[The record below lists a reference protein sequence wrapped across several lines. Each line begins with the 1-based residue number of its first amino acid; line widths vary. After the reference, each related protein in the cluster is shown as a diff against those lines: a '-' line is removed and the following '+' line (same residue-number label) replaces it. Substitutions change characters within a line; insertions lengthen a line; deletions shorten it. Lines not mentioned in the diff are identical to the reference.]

1 VRSDFEQ
8 LLAEDFGTPLVKS
21 NEERRYTLGLFYA
34 PDQDDLHKEWAS
46 DSELHDGVIRYQLRG
61 SRRLRLQHNPRQE
74 VGTVLSVFRWPYPT
88 EALMKSAATGTE
100 RKVMLPAGSVFAE
113 VLWDEA
119 AWPLVKSGRIR
130 GYSMGGRALRVRV
143 AKEAATVEKRAPFQ
157 SAFQA
162 LVQGRTNRLQLR

>member
-1 VRSDFEQ
+1 VRSELEQ
-8 LLAEDFGTPLVKS
+8 LLREDFGTPLVKA
-21 NEERRYTLGLFYA
+21 NEEKRYTLGLFYA
-34 PDQDDLHKEWAS
+34 PEMTDLHKEWAA
-46 DSELHDGVIRYQLRG
+46 DNELQDGVIHYQLHG
-61 SRRLRLQHNPRQE
+61 DRRLRLQHDRSQA

-88 EALMKSAATGTE
+88 EAVMKNASTGVE
-100 RKVMLPAGSVFAE
+100 RRVSLPAGSVFAE

-143 AKEAATVEKRAPFQ
+143 AKEAATVEKRAPFR

-162 LVQGRTNRLQLR
+162 LVHGDTNRVNLT